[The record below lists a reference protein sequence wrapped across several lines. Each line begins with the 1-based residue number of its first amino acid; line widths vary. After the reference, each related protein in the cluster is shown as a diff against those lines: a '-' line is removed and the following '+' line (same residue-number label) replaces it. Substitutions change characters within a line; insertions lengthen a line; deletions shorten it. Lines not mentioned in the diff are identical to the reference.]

1 MAQESSERILVMIRS
16 VLAAEGE
23 CLGCEECFE
32 LLDHC
37 AELVEGGEALTAV
50 YPEVERH
57 LKDCLCCGAEFDALL
72 AALRAAAQPAEA

>member
-1 MAQESSERILVMIRS
+1 MKQPQSSERVVIMIRS

-23 CLGCEECFE
+23 CLGCEDCFE

-37 AELVEGGEALTAV
+37 AELVEVGQSIEGI

-57 LKDCLCCGAEFDALL
+57 LKACFCCGAEFDALL
-72 AALRAAAQPAEA
+72 SALRAAAQPKA